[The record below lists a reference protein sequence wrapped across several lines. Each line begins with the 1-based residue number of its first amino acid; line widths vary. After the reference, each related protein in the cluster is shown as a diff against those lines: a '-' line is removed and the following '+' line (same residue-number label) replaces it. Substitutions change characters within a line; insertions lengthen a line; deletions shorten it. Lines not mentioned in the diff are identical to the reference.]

1 MFDATLRG
9 SSLNLAFCFAK
20 DYRKALFRPEI
31 KVQLLNSIY
40 HA

>member
-1 MFDATLRG
+1 MLDATLRG
-9 SSLNLAFCFAK
+9 SSLCQVFCFAK

-31 KVQLLNSIY
+31 KVQFLNSIY